1 MSAYVI
7 VHIEVQDESTFGE
20 FRERVSATVESHGGR
35 SLARGGNVEVVEGS
49 WTADRIAVIEF
60 DDVDKAETWLN
71 SPEYTDLKKI
81 RQQAANA
88 TILVVEGV

>member
-35 SLARGGNVEVVEGS
+35 YLARGGNVEVVEGS
-49 WTADRIAVIEF
+49 WTADRIVVIEF
-60 DDVDKAETWLN
+60 DDVDKAATWLN